1 MFLYGIVP
9 LIYISVGNNTI
20 TCGVFGIKCGLRFE
34 KDWVFAWRKRSV
46 FSVSVYD
53 VVALQIY
60 PKTDPDCVFCECV
73 VQYLRQNGD
82 TFLLFLQETETRPIR
97 SQ

>member
-1 MFLYGIVP
+1 MWIQIRKRFGVC
-9 LIYISVGNNTI
+9 VG
-20 TCGVFGIKCGLRFE
+20 E
-34 KDWVFAWRKRSV
+34 RSV